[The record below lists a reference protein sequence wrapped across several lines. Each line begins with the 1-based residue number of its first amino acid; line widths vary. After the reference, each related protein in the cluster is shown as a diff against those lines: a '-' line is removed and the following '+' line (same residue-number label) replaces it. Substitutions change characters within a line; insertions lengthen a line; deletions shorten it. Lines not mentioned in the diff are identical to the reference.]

1 MLEEFERG
9 FGVGAGTRVGGEVVV
24 GDACIGHEGERADL
38 DRLLLD
44 AGVIVRVIVG
54 GIIVLELK
62 PVKALDGAIG
72 AGFDEEMLLGGRNVK
87 DVEGLSADVVE
98 GGGDL
103 EGDGGIGG
111 GVEGVSGDGALTLRV
126 SWAIAMVESKRRV
139 RRRVSMEERRNRR
152 GLVIENS

>member
-1 MLEEFERG
+1 M
-9 FGVGAGTRVGGEVVV
+9 
-24 GDACIGHEGERADL
+24 
-38 DRLLLD
+38 
-44 AGVIVRVIVG
+44 
-54 GIIVLELK
+54 LELK